1 MSKHYLH
8 ETGSELILD
17 TGVNIGTAST
27 YYIEYKKPSG
37 VVGTFT
43 ATLYS
48 SYSELAQATG
58 TYLLKHTLAYND
70 LDVSGKWKF
79 HAFVA
84 AVDGTW
90 WGERVMENIYDKF
103 E

>member
-8 ETGSELILD
+8 ETGSDLIFD

-27 YYIEYKKPSG
+27 YYIEVKRPNG
-37 VVGTFT
+37 LVGTFT
-43 ATLYS
+43 ASLYS

-58 TYLLKHTLAYND
+58 TYFLKHTLAYND
-70 LDVSGKWKF
+70 FDVSGKWKF
-79 HAFVA
+79 QAFVA

-90 WGERVMENIYDKF
+90 WGERAVENIFDKF